1 MKDDKLLIKPYLF
14 MDYEDEYNKMKHK
27 TELLN
32 IVIDGF
38 SKIKTNLDKFNRI
51 MENKIIK
58 DKSSSFG
65 QEEFFYELLLLI
77 KNSIEMSF
85 KENNLMVNKIL
96 EQLTEIRDLIK
107 IHFKKYEDF
116 FDIQKIFTNK
126 LVEIEENKNNFFKSA
141 KKAEEF
147 TYEFLE
153 KKVHSKETTYS
164 EFQQKEDLQKNAKT
178 ELEEYKKKINECNEE
193 LKSFNE
199 KQTDLF
205 EVNKI
210 LESSYGKTYNDTLN
224 TFSKYQSIL
233 MDYFKQI
240 KTKPFDDSYLK
251 RYEEL
256 LKKKKNEIPFAQYKT
271 NIDFHNSKDDVNLYT
286 YFMVF
291 NEMER
296 QIGKYTE
303 NDYLTEQ
310 EKINLTEKINRILY
324 LNEKIT
330 DKDYEELEGYL
341 KTDLGQKTFLLL
353 LSTLRSNGKYE
364 KAKIFIELIGKA
376 LNLILESA
384 EKEANYDKAKNCLI
398 LSQTFFYYDINK
410 EKIYIF
416 IFIQDNKWIKGISF
430 WREFIDLMINREV
443 QKIGNLTDRKMN
455 DVLLTQVLP
464 FVNNMKDLHI
474 DNKNIVKVIDE
485 IIEKYHVKDEDI
497 KDALFSLISSDKK
510 VIEELRN
517 EYKKIEN

>member
-1 MKDDKLLIKPYLF
+1 MEEKNNHKEEAGDEEMKEEKEGKEEKDKINNNELSFDEEEKDKNDEQKNNEIHGDNMNINSSILNLQPFESGLNVVQDAKFNLFDRGKIEEENYHEGLCDYNIDDCFDDKNKETHNK
-14 MDYEDEYNKMKHK
+14 YEDMILE
-27 TELLN
+27 
-32 IVIDGF
+32 
-38 SKIKTNLDKFNRI
+38 
-51 MENKIIK
+51 
-58 DKSSSFG
+58 
-65 QEEFFYELLLLI
+65 
-77 KNSIEMSF
+77 
-85 KENNLMVNKIL
+85 KENNNKI
-96 EQLTEIRDLIK
+96 ETE
-107 IHFKKYEDF
+107 
-116 FDIQKIFTNK
+116 N
-126 LVEIEENKNNFFKSA
+126 ENKN
-141 KKAEEF
+141 
-147 TYEFLE
+147 T
-153 KKVHSKETTYS
+153 SKICI
-164 EFQQKEDLQKNAKT
+164 
-178 ELEEYKKKINECNEE
+178 ELEEEEKEKNENKKKIK
-193 LKSFNE
+193 KSN
-199 KQTDLF
+199 QTPR
-205 EVNKI
+205 VISKI
-210 LESSYGKTYNDTLN
+210 N
-224 TFSKYQSIL
+224 TNQKN
-233 MDYFKQI
+233 
-240 KTKPFDDSYLK
+240 TNTNN
-251 RYEEL
+251 EEL

-296 QIGKYTE
+296 QIGKYIE

-517 EYKKIEN
+517 EYKKNEN